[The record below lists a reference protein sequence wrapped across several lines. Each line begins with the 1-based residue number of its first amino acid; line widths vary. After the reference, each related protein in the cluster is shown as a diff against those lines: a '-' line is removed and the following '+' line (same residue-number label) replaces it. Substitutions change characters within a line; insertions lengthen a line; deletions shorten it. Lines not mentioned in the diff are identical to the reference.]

1 MTRSLAL
8 RVAAALVALLGH
20 ALLGHAPLRG
30 QEPAP
35 LLTLDAALTLA
46 QQQNRVLK
54 AERLGADKADQQL
67 AAFRT
72 QKRPLFDVRVTSGS
86 LLAPLDF
93 RFPAG
98 AFGVFPTTG
107 PIPPA
112 QTTITTNP
120 GLTAV
125 VFANVTQPLTQL
137 PRLGRGE
144 RAVALGRD
152 VATEQ
157 ARARE
162 LEVIANVR
170 SLYYGIV
177 QAEAAMRARHESVRL
192 FQELQRLTDRY
203 VAEQVVLPDE
213 ALTVR
218 AGLLQQEHE
227 ILVLRHAATDAR
239 EKLNALLARAL
250 DEPFQVEPLRPA
262 AMDDTSLRAAE
273 ERAGEARPEVRIRR
287 LQAEQAGFDLR
298 ASATPGMPD
307 VSASFSYAGFW
318 GFQVLPR
325 HGAMLGVL
333 AAWEPWDWGRRKAER
348 EGKRVTLAQAELAVT
363 EAAALVRV
371 DVRSRFRAVQEA
383 FARLPVCEA
392 GRDAARERLRVATAR
407 VSQEAALER
416 AVLEAQTRVAQADF
430 DCQKALADY
439 WTAQA
444 ELERARADQ

>member
-1 MTRSLAL
+1 MTMSPAVRV
-8 RVAAALVALLGH
+8 VAAAALLV
-20 ALLGHAPLRG
+20 LLGPSLLRA
-30 QEPAP
+30 QEAGA

-46 QQQNRVLK
+46 TQQNRVLK
-54 AERLGADKADQQL
+54 AERLGADKAEQQL

-72 QKRPLFDVRVTSGS
+72 QKRPLFDVRATTGS

-112 QTTITTNP
+112 QATITSRP
-120 GLTAV
+120 ALSAV
-125 VFANVTQPLTQL
+125 IFANVTQPLTQL
-137 PRLGRGE
+137 PRLAQGE

-170 SLYYGIV
+170 SLYYGVV
-177 QAEAAMRARHESVRL
+177 QAEAAMRARQESVRL
-192 FQELQRLTDRY
+192 FQELGRLTERY
-203 VAEQVVLPDE
+203 AAEQVVLPDE
-213 ALTVR
+213 AMTVR
-218 AGLLQQEHE
+218 AGLLQQSHE
-227 ILVLRHAATDAR
+227 ILVLRHAAAAAR
-239 EKLNALLARAL
+239 EQLNALLARDL

-262 AMDDTSLRAAE
+262 ATDDVSLRVAE
-273 ERAGEARPEVRIRR
+273 ERASEARPEVRIRR
-287 LQAEQAGFDLR
+287 LQAEQAAFDLR
-298 ASATPGMPD
+298 ASAAPGMPD
-307 VSASFSYAGFW
+307 LSASFSYAGFW

-325 HGAMLGVL
+325 HGAMVGVL

-363 EAAALVRV
+363 EAAMLVRV

-407 VSQEAALER
+407 VSQEASLDR

-430 DCQKALADY
+430 DCQRALADY